1 MNFDGIA
8 ADLDPEELTRRVLT
22 RCRELDFALAGVCDA
37 LPTSHEEHVRTWI
50 TGGRHG
56 TMDYSPRRPTFQ
68 ERLPSS
74 WWRTDTT
81 MAVEIESILPRPRAD
96 VSLVTPAAVTITRS

>member
-56 TMDYSPRRPTFQ
+56 TMDYLQRR
-68 ERLPSS
+68 
-74 WWRTDTT
+74 
-81 MAVEIESILPRPRAD
+81 I
-96 VSLVTPAAVTITRS
+96 